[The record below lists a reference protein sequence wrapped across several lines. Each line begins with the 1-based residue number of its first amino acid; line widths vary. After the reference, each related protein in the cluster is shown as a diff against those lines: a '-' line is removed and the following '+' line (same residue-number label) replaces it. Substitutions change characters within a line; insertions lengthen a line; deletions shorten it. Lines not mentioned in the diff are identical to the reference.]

1 MKKKL
6 ILHTVLSL
14 KHLKN
19 NKTVEDQGEKQTKV
33 LEGHR
38 KQLVKSNEFTEEES
52 IPLDKQKEIFYKLV
66 AERTGKI

>member
-1 MKKKL
+1 M
-6 ILHTVLSL
+6 
-14 KHLKN
+14 
-19 NKTVEDQGEKQTKV
+19 